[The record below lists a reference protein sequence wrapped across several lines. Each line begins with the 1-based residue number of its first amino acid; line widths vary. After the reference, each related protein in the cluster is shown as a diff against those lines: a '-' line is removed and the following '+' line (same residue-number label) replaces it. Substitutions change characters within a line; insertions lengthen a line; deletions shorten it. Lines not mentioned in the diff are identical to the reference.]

1 VEDTWASRDLPV
13 LEAIVSAFNDPERY
27 QLRIPELTGLCG
39 LPERDVVTA
48 LRALGNTRPPLL
60 EYPGP
65 PEELTYPIIITDV
78 TERARRMAGQWPTAE
93 SLAGQIAKALTEAAE
108 HEPDPVK
115 KSRLREA
122 GAVLGDTARG
132 VLVEVLSRVV
142 ERQAGMG

>member
-1 VEDTWASRDLPV
+1 MEDTWASRDLPV